1 MMKLFLAL
9 AALLATS
16 PAWAIGTFIAA
27 SILGAAAAG
36 TFAFTAIAFAVN
48 LVVSTIISKTLRPD
62 VPDASGNSPNPGNRQ
77 QIPPAT
83 DNKIPVVYGEA
94 WLGGTVVDLSIT
106 SDNQTLYY
114 VIALAEVTSTNTG
127 QTPDTISFGNIYYGG
142 KLVAFAG
149 DGYTVASLTD
159 ESTGEVNT
167 EVAGLISIYLYSN
180 GSTQPANS
188 ALSAIQLMQ
197 SPGLT
202 YQWTAE
208 KVMSNCAFAI
218 VKLKYN
224 AEAGITGIQQTK
236 FKVINSRYR
245 PGDCFYDYLINTRYG
260 AAIPLAQ
267 INTAS
272 LTTLNNYCD
281 QSFTYTTYA
290 GFSVTQTRFRFDGVL
305 DTNQSIMNNLQ
316 SMASC
321 CDCLIR
327 YNEIYAQWGVI
338 TQTPSYSVAMAL
350 NDSNI
355 ISAIQITPIDLASSF
370 NVIEVKFP
378 DKNNQDAF
386 NSATFDLAAIDP
398 SLLFQNEPVNKESI
412 SLPLVNNDVR
422 AQYLANRF
430 LKAAR
435 EDLQIECAI
444 GFPGLQLEAGD
455 VVTITNVNYGW
466 AAKLFRC
473 TKVTESFGDDGLIA
487 VKLLLQEYNPS
498 IFDDVS
504 ITQFS
509 PSPNTGIGDPIFFG
523 TIYAPVVVAEYPT
536 IANPLFTVQVTTS
549 SSGITQYAEVWY
561 SAFSTPTSDQL
572 IFAATSEIQSS
583 GTPWSTSTA
592 LPIISLTNIP
602 AGNWYFFCRMVNS
615 LGASKFSSASA
626 ILRWRPTTF
635 QFTDRY
641 VAVAYGDSNTGS
653 NFSLNPRNRLYYGL
667 RNQSTTTPSVVASDY
682 TWYLA
687 NPAFGSSYYLCYSNR
702 TGRKFSFDTG
712 LANYA
717 AGSGAFVPTQTAIF
731 DPTIWSALVDGTNI
745 IDLDKATGQV
755 LKTGT
760 STVGSNTGEINV
772 VNTVDGRVIGSLK
785 QFLDFGGAN
794 TITSSVAT
802 LTVDIYGRVVGF
814 EVPDSFYFT
823 KQSFTATSGQTVFS
837 VTRAA
842 GYISGQCLVLQNGLL
857 LDTSEYTD
865 TGGSTG
871 TVTLSVGATLN
882 DIITIISFKSSNA
895 STGVYASFTRNT
907 ANLTNASEYTASGF
921 TLVSGYELLFLNG
934 TVVNEQDYN
943 IVDQT
948 ITDFPNT
955 TTGKLT
961 IIQWSA
967 NNLTVPNGDPVNVI
981 ANTVIGQTTY
991 SFAYD
996 VNAFN
1001 LYNNG
1006 VLLLQGTDYTT
1017 ATNTYA
1023 LANSPTTALNL
1034 LLQQTFSR
1042 TGAV

>member
-1 MMKLFLAL
+1 MKLFLAL

-16 PAWAIGTFIAA
+16 PAWAIGTYIAA

-36 TFAFTAIAFAVN
+36 TFAYTAIAFAVN

-188 ALSAIQLMQ
+188 ALSAIQIMQ

-316 SMASC
+316 NMASC

-473 TKVTESFGDDGLIA
+473 TKVTESFGDDGSIA

-626 ILRWRPTTF
+626 IFRWRPTTF

-1023 LANSPTTALNL
+1023 LANSPTTVLNL

>member
-1 MMKLFLAL
+1 MKLFLAL

-188 ALSAIQLMQ
+188 ALSAIQIMQ

-731 DPTIWSALVDGTNI
+731 DPTIWSALVDETNI

-981 ANTVIGQTTY
+981 TNTVIGQTTY

-1023 LANSPTTALNL
+1023 LANSPTTVLNL

>member
-1 MMKLFLAL
+1 MKLFLAL

-16 PAWAIGTFIAA
+16 PAWAIGTYIAA

-36 TFAFTAIAFAVN
+36 TFAYTAIAFAVN

-127 QTPDTISFGNIYYGG
+127 QTPDTITFGNIYYGG

-180 GSTQPANS
+180 GSTQPVNS

-316 SMASC
+316 NMASC

-473 TKVTESFGDDGLIA
+473 TKVTESFGDDGSIA

-641 VAVAYGDSNTGS
+641 VAIAYGDSNTGS

-1023 LANSPTTALNL
+1023 LANSPTTVLNL